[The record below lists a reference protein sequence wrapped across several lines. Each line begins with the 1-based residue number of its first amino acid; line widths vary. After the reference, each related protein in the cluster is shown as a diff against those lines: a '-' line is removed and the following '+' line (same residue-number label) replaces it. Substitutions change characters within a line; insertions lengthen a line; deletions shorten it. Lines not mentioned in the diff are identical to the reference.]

1 MISIQLFR
9 GDLVR
14 LTAEDPETLAKSFTR
29 WARDS
34 FYLRL
39 MDSDPARLHSVK
51 AVKEWIEKELQG
63 DPPKVHFFAIR
74 TLADDRLIGDIDLFA
89 LEGAHRDA
97 FVGIGIGERDDWG
110 KGYGTDA
117 MRLALRYAFTELNLH
132 RVSLDVFEYN
142 PRAIRSYEK
151 AGFKH
156 EGRQRSVLHRD
167 GRRWDLL
174 YMGIL
179 QSEWFAVQEGGYS

>member
-1 MISIQLFR
+1 MISTNLFR
-9 GDLVR
+9 GELVR
-14 LTAEDPETLAKSFTR
+14 LTAEDPETLAKSFNR

-34 FYLRL
+34 IYLRL
-39 MDSDPARLHSVK
+39 MDSDPARMHSVK
-51 AVKEWIEKELQG
+51 GVKEWIEKQLLA
-63 DPPKVHFFAIR
+63 DPPKFHFFAIR
-74 TLADDRLIGDIDLFA
+74 TLDGDRMIGDVDLFA
-89 LEGAHRDA
+89 LQNGHREA
-97 FVGIGIGERDDWG
+97 FVGIGIGERSDWS
-110 KGYGTDA
+110 KGYGTEA

-156 EGRQRSVLHRD
+156 EGRLRDALHRD
-167 GRRWDLL
+167 GRRWDML

-179 QSEWFAVQEGGYS
+179 RDEWFAMQEGGL